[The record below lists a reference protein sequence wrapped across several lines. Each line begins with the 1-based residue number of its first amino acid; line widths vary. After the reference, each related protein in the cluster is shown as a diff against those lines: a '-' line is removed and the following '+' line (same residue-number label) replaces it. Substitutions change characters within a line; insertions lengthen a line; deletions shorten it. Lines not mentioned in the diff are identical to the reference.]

1 MNKKSDFLLIV
12 VLNSYIINENTFQLH
27 LSSNYELYHINKPL
41 NIFAP
46 IDIVT
51 ASPIYPAPLYH
62 PLPSASANL
71 SFNKKMQI
79 IKY

>member
-1 MNKKSDFLLIV
+1 MN
-12 VLNSYIINENTFQLH
+12 YIIL
-27 LSSNYELYHINKPL
+27 INPWTY
-41 NIFAP
+41 FPP